1 MVFAHD
7 TAMSLQ
13 AAVELVNTAS
23 EPDTL
28 QTVADLDEFYARF
41 QYTGR
46 HQRTRAELDEVRALR
61 GELRSLFTASRED
74 AVGMVNRML
83 AEAGAVPQLVRH
95 EPYDWHVH
103 AVSPDASLATRM
115 SVETAM
121 AMIDVIRADE
131 MSRLGTCDDEDCDGI
146 VLDLSRNRSKRF
158 CSTTCGNRNA
168 VAAYRARQAGG
179 D

>member
-61 GELRSLFTASRED
+61 AELRSLFTASRED

-131 MSRLGTCDDEDCDGI
+131 MSRLGTCDDEECDGI

-168 VAAYRARQAGG
+168 VAAYRARQAGS

>member
-61 GELRSLFTASRED
+61 GELRTLFTASRED

>member
-28 QTVADLDEFYARF
+28 QTVADLDEFYSRF

-131 MSRLGTCDDEDCDGI
+131 MSRLGTCDDEECDGI

-168 VAAYRARQAGG
+168 VAAYRARQAGS

>member
-46 HQRTRAELDEVRALR
+46 HKRTRAELDEVRALR
-61 GELRSLFTASRED
+61 GEIAELKELLRQQPR
-74 AVGMVNRML
+74 
-83 AEAGAVPQLVRH
+83 P
-95 EPYDWHVH
+95 
-103 AVSPDASLATRM
+103 
-115 SVETAM
+115 
-121 AMIDVIRADE
+121 
-131 MSRLGTCDDEDCDGI
+131 
-146 VLDLSRNRSKRF
+146 
-158 CSTTCGNRNA
+158 
-168 VAAYRARQAGG
+168 
-179 D
+179 